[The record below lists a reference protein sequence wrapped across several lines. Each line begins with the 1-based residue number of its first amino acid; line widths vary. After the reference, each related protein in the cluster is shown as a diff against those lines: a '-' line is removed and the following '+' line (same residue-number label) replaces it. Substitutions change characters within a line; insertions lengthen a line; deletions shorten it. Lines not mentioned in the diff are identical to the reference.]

1 MEHNFKNIL
10 DYLDKEDIEDILEY
24 YEFPKS
30 GKKEKLIEIILKNA
44 TLFESAIGKLLDESY
59 KEDIQEMCDD
69 LGIDSNSNVSEL
81 KSKILDKV
89 TKNIHNRDIQ
99 NKIKF
104 LDFAFGKDELHSILD
119 VHSMPRTG
127 KKEKLLQT
135 IARNDSVVYEA
146 ISEWKKESYKED
158 IQEMCDDLGID
169 SDGNKEKLLQ
179 RIIDYI
185 FKIKIKKDIQNN
197 PTKKNIQS
205 IKNNDGITEKK
216 SSSPKRRGWTDMQ
229 KEDVRER
236 QDGRCNECNKHPP
249 RWEYHHIDCD
259 SSNNRLDNCEA
270 LCPNCHSIKTH
281 ENDR

>member
-59 KEDIQEMCDD
+59 KEDIQEMCGD

-158 IQEMCDDLGID
+158 IQEMCGDLGID

-197 PTKKNIQS
+197 PTKKTIQS
-205 IKNNDGITEKK
+205 IKNNDEITEKK

-259 SSNNRLDNCEA
+259 SNNNRLDNCEA

>member
-1 MEHNFKNIL
+1 MKIYLNMEHNFKNIL

-44 TLFESAIGKLLDESY
+44 TLFESAISKLLNESY
-59 KEDIQEMCDD
+59 KD
-69 LGIDSNSNVSEL
+69 
-81 KSKILDKV
+81 
-89 TKNIHNRDIQ
+89 
-99 NKIKF
+99 
-104 LDFAFGKDELHSILD
+104 
-119 VHSMPRTG
+119 
-127 KKEKLLQT
+127 
-135 IARNDSVVYEA
+135 
-146 ISEWKKESYKED
+146 D

-197 PTKKNIQS
+197 PTKKTIQS
-205 IKNNDGITEKK
+205 IKNNDEITEKQ